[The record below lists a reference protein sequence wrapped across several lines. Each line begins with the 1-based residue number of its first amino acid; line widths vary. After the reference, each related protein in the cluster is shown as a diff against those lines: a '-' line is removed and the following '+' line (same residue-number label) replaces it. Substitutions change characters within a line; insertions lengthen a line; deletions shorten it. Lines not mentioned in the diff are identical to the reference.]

1 MRRKTFDALAT
12 AAGFVLA
19 VVLLV
24 AGGLLLWGHSFVD
37 SQVHNQLAA
46 QKIVFPAAS
55 SAAIKALP
63 PADAAAMKQYAGQLM
78 TNGAQAETWA
88 DHFIAVHLVKI
99 GGGKT
104 YSQLSAESLAQP
116 KNVALATQVDLVF
129 RGTTL
134 RGLLLN
140 AYAFWKMGQ
149 IALWGAIASFI
160 GAGLL
165 LILSILGF
173 VHKRRVPRTPRC
185 SPRPPPLP
193 RPSRPD
199 PLTMLPVPRLLS
211 RARGTG
217 LIERAKLRQA
227 LLHTTSQDPW
237 R

>member
-173 VHKRRVPRTPRC
+173 VHKRRVPPDTEMFSKTTTPTAAQ
-185 SPRPPPLP
+185 P
-193 RPSRPD
+193 
-199 PLTMLPVPRLLS
+199 
-211 RARGTG
+211 A
-217 LIERAKLRQA
+217 
-227 LLHTTSQDPW
+227 
-237 R
+237 